1 MKNFFIALSILLTLA
16 SCNSIPTS
24 NLVSGTVPNDTIPLR
39 GFSKVSV
46 HPDKLLKINTIVA
59 ANIDGTNDADIT
71 VYVTTAGA
79 TTALYHLA
87 KTITVPA
94 DSSLVIT
101 SKDTSFYLEED
112 RAIRALA
119 SAAGDISLMVSY
131 EELDDA

>member
-1 MKNFFIALSILLTLA
+1 MAAPNIVNVTSILGKTAYDADVATSQSATLTNAA
-16 SCNSIPTS
+16 SS
-24 NLVSGTVPNDTIPLR
+24 N
-39 GFSKVSV
+39 
-46 HPDKLLKINTIVA
+46 KLLKINTIVA

-71 VYVTTAGA
+71 VYVTTAGS

>member
-1 MKNFFIALSILLTLA
+1 MAAPNIVNVTSILGKTAYDADVATSQSATLTNAA
-16 SCNSIPTS
+16 SS
-24 NLVSGTVPNDTIPLR
+24 N
-39 GFSKVSV
+39 
-46 HPDKLLKINTIVA
+46 KLLKINTIVA

-71 VYVTTAGA
+71 VYVTTVGS

-119 SAAGDISLMVSY
+119 SAAGDISLMISY

>member
-1 MKNFFIALSILLTLA
+1 MAAPNIVNVTSILGKTAYDADVATTQSATLTNAA
-16 SCNSIPTS
+16 SS
-24 NLVSGTVPNDTIPLR
+24 N
-39 GFSKVSV
+39 
-46 HPDKLLKINTIVA
+46 KLLKINTIVA
-59 ANIDGTNDADIT
+59 ANIDGTNNADIT

-119 SAAGDISLMVSY
+119 SAAGDISLMISY
-131 EELDDA
+131 EEIDDA

>member
-1 MKNFFIALSILLTLA
+1 MAAPNIVNVTSILGKTAYDADVATSQSATLTNAA
-16 SCNSIPTS
+16 SS
-24 NLVSGTVPNDTIPLR
+24 N
-39 GFSKVSV
+39 
-46 HPDKLLKINTIVA
+46 KLLKINTIIA
-59 ANIDGTNDADIT
+59 ANIDGTNAADIT

-112 RAIRALA
+112 RAIRAVA
-119 SAAGDISLMVSY
+119 SAAGDISLMISY

>member
-1 MKNFFIALSILLTLA
+1 MAAPNIVNVTSILGKTAYDADVATSQSATLTNAA
-16 SCNSIPTS
+16 SS
-24 NLVSGTVPNDTIPLR
+24 N
-39 GFSKVSV
+39 
-46 HPDKLLKINTIVA
+46 KLLKINTIVA

-71 VYVTTAGA
+71 VYVTTASA